1 LAFLPLALA
10 AGMRRIERRTLA
22 RLTEAAATTSQRA
35 ILLEPGGILA
45 RFVYGRLAAAGAL
58 VFTGNDRY
66 YLNVAAYDRFCRRRR
81 QRALLVAG
89 LILVVIG
96 VLYFAGVFS

>member
-1 LAFLPLALA
+1 
-10 AGMRRIERRTLA
+10 
-22 RLTEAAATTSQRA
+22 
-35 ILLEPGGILA
+35 
-45 RFVYGRLAAAGAL
+45 
-58 VFTGNDRY
+58 
-66 YLNVAAYDRFCRRRR
+66 LNVAAYDRFCRRR